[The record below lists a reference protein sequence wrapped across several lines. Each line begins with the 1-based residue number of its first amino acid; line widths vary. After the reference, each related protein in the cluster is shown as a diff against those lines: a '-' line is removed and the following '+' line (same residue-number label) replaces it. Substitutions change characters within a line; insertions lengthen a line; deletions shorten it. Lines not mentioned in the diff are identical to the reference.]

1 MDTASKLPRT
11 MTLFHKPLFKPSAT
25 GISLKQLKPVPQIYI
40 PFETPTLKTCRS
52 EKRIDRGLPP
62 LATLCH
68 SASSNMISSSPSP
81 VPFLLNIP
89 MPKRLMFRKD
99 DEFRKLVKQK
109 IKLNTCRL
117 STKEL
122 LPIKRISE

>member
-40 PFETPTLKTCRS
+40 PFDIPTLKTCRS
-52 EKRIDRGLPP
+52 EKRINKGFPP
-62 LATLCH
+62 LTTLCH
-68 SASSNMISSSPSP
+68 SASRNMISSSPST
-81 VPFLLNIP
+81 VQFLMNIP

-99 DEFRKLVKQK
+99 DEFQKLVKQK